1 MKLMLEELYKPV
13 EAELAQVRDEV
24 ARLWRDALFLVEG
37 ASAILPGSGGKLL
50 RPALCLLSA
59 GACGAVDLRPYIP
72 LATACE
78 ILHMAALTHD
88 DIVDKAGLRRGGLSL
103 NALWDDRTAVLGGD
117 YLVAQSV
124 NLLVSLDSCAVIG
137 EIFGAIREMTE
148 GELRSIGRRAQDAT
162 EADCLRLAKE
172 KTATYFAA
180 ACTTSAHL
188 AAPQWRPAL
197 HEYGLRMGIAFQLVD
212 DILDIVQNEKALGK
226 PSCGDL
232 AEGKKTLPILYL
244 QEAMDGQERATLEA
258 MAGRSLTDTERAWA
272 AERLTATGARA
283 RAQAVARHYADAAC
297 EALAPLPDGPHK
309 ESMLGLVDFVLVRGS

>member
-1 MKLMLEELYKPV
+1 MLEELYRPV
-13 EAELAQVRDEV
+13 EAELAQVRQEV

-37 ASAILPGSGGKLL
+37 ASATLPGSGGKLL

-59 GACGAVDLRPYIP
+59 GACGAPGLSPYIP

-78 ILHMAALTHD
+78 VLHMAALTHD

-137 EIFGAIREMTE
+137 EIFAAIREMTE
-148 GELRSIGRRAQDAT
+148 GELRSIGRKGGDPT
-162 EADCLRLAKE
+162 EADCLQLAKE

-180 ACTTSAHL
+180 SCTTAAHL
-188 AAPQWRPAL
+188 AAPQYRPAL
-197 HEYGLRMGIAFQLVD
+197 HEYGLRMGIAFQLID
-212 DILDIVQNEKALGK
+212 DILDIVQSEKTLGK

-244 QEAMDGQERATLEA
+244 QEALDPHERATLQG
-258 MAGRSLTDTERAWA
+258 MAGRPLTDAERAWA

-283 RAQAVARHYADAAC
+283 RAEAVARTYADAAR
-297 EALAPLPDGPHK
+297 EALTPLPQTPFKD
-309 ESMLGLVDFVLVRGS
+309 SMLKLIEFVLVRGS